1 MKVSSFSGTP
11 SLGSLPP
18 AADQEVL
25 QGQEF
30 DAQLR
35 QAAESLKE
43 QSAASAVN
51 KNTGAGTVS
60 SPGAEEKKLRKAC
73 QDMEAVFLNMLMS
86 QMRATIPKDPL
97 LGDSNAKNIIQS
109 MLDTEMTKDM
119 AKAGGVGLA
128 DMLYRQ
134 LAPNLGAPK
143 GRNV

>member
-1 MKVSSFSGTP
+1 MKISSAAGMPALSGT
-11 SLGSLPP
+11 PP

-25 QGQEF
+25 KGQEF

-35 QAAESLKE
+35 QVTDALKE
-43 QSAASAVN
+43 KPSADQKKAAANVT
-51 KNTGAGTVS
+51 NTVQDGV
-60 SPGAEEKKLRKAC
+60 KLRKVC

-97 LGDSNAKNIIQS
+97 LGESNAQNIMQS
-109 MLDTEMTKDM
+109 MLDTEMTKNM
-119 AKAGGVGLA
+119 AKAGGIGLA

-134 LAPNLGAPK
+134 LSPTHSALK